1 MENPGDTR
9 GFFCLVLHVRLR
21 YKCRLIH
28 WVPTK
33 LALLNYG
40 LIQMARWVTHSKDRT
55 LLIPEAIYGEP
66 DPGGMTVTPPEVL
79 VARVEG
85 CRHRWGSDSLAAEP
99 SIKAMSSRKVGLAY
113 ASDLSVVSSL
123 PSDPGGKS
131 SSGETWSNN
140 WLSRQMGQD
149 LSHQTRGTIFF
160 AVKDILLTTNNY

>member
-85 CRHRWGSDSLAAEP
+85 CRHRWGSDSLGAEP

-123 PSDPGGKS
+123 ILGANHPLERRGATIG
-131 SSGETWSNN
+131 
-140 WLSRQMGQD
+140 
-149 LSHQTRGTIFF
+149 SHDKWGRISPTKQEVPFF
-160 AVKDILLTTNNY
+160 SQLRTYY